1 MPDSAIGFGPADFLE
16 AFVAGL
22 LILCAFLWT
31 PALRRRFSFLAAR
44 THISMAILFML
55 PLALRLLLLPN
66 HPAPTP
72 NVYDEFSHLLV
83 ADTLLHFRLAN
94 PPHPLSRYFETFFVL
109 QQPTYSSIYP
119 LGQGLVLAFGR
130 LISGQ
135 AWTGVLVAT
144 GAFCACSYWAL
155 GGYVAP
161 SWAFLGG
168 LLAVIEFGPLNQWMN
183 CYWGGAFP
191 AAAGCLVFG
200 ALPRLGEAWGEGS
213 PGRRRD
219 AALLGT
225 GLGLHLLTRP
235 FESALL
241 ALCVLLFPFI
251 VLRKGLPWS
260 PILRSG
266 SIALLAIAPAIVLT
280 AVQNKQVTG
289 GWTTLPEALS
299 QYQYGVPTTLTIQR
313 PAFPHGQLTP
323 EQALEYKA
331 QALMHGPGNDTF
343 ERYMQRLQYR
353 MRDLRFFFA
362 APLYLAAGAFLFALR
377 RRIYV
382 WVALSL
388 AVFALGTN
396 LFPYLLPHY
405 LAGVAVLFL
414 LVSIVG
420 LQQMAQLRIRDIQ
433 VGKDIA
439 QIVVLLCGGQFLL
452 WYSIH
457 LLEGSHGPPLAFMQ
471 YETWDFINH
480 GSSGRRAIVAEDLA
494 RIPGKLLVLVR
505 YSPSHIFQDE
515 WVWNA
520 ADIDGSR
527 IVFARDLGASGDS
540 ELIRYY
546 SGRKVLRLEPDAQ
559 PPQLTRVEAR

>member
-16 AFVAGL
+16 ALVAGL
-22 LILCAFLWT
+22 LILFAFLWT
-31 PALRRRFSFLAAR
+31 GAVRKRFSLLAAS
-44 THISMAILFML
+44 TPGAMSILFVL
-55 PLALRLLLLPN
+55 PIVLRLLLLPN
-66 HPAPTP
+66 HPVPRP
-72 NVYDEFSHLLV
+72 NIYDEFSHLLV

-109 QQPTYSSIYP
+109 QQPSYSSIYP

-135 AWTGVLVAT
+135 AWTGVLLAT
-144 GAFCACSYWAL
+144 GSFCACSYWAL
-155 GGYVAP
+155 RGYVAS
-161 SWAFLGG
+161 SWALLGG
-168 LLAVIEFGPLNQWMN
+168 LLAVMQFGPLNQWMN

-191 AAAGCLVFG
+191 ATAGCLVFG
-200 ALPRLGEAWGEGS
+200 ALPRLGHAWGEGS

-219 AALLGT
+219 AVLLGV

-235 FESALL
+235 FETTLL
-241 ALCVLLFPFI
+241 TLCVLLFPWV
-251 VLRKGLPWS
+251 VLRKGAPLVPM
-260 PILRSG
+260 LRSG
-266 SIALLAIAPAIVLT
+266 SVALLAIVPAVVLT

-289 GWTTLPEALS
+289 SWATLPEVLS
-299 QYQYGVPTTLTIQR
+299 QYEYGVPTTLTIQR
-313 PAFPHGQLTP
+313 PAFPHRQLTP
-323 EQALEYKA
+323 EQALEYKS
-331 QALMHGPGNDTF
+331 QALMHGAGTDTLG
-343 ERYMQRLQYR
+343 RYVQRLQYR
-353 MRDLRFFFA
+353 VRDYRFFFA
-362 APLYLAAGAFLFALR
+362 APLYLAAGAFLLALR
-377 RRIYV
+377 QRIYI

-388 AVFALGTN
+388 TVFAFGTN

-420 LQQMAQLRIRDIQ
+420 LQQIGRLRIRGVE
-433 VGKDIA
+433 VGNDIA
-439 QIVVLLCGGQFLL
+439 RVVVLLCGGQFLL

-457 LLEGSHGPPLAFMQ
+457 LLEGIHAPFALMQ

-480 GSSGRRAIVAEDLA
+480 GSGGRREIVSEELT
-494 RIPGKLLVLVR
+494 RVPGKLLVLVH
-505 YSPSHIFQDE
+505 YSPRHIFQDE

-527 IVFARDLGASGDS
+527 IVFARDLGDAENS

-546 SGRKVLRLEPDAQ
+546 SDRKVLRLEPDRQ
-559 PPQLTRVEAR
+559 PPQLTAVR